1 MLAGN
6 YSINSL
12 DSNITIFSTA
22 LFSRNFFILFVILS
36 GSCASLAI
44 VERVDSFEVISEELT
59 SLVKMI
65 DCKFPII
72 KE

>member
-22 LFSRNFFILFVILS
+22 LFSRNFLILFVILS

-65 DCKFPII
+65 DCKLPII